1 MPKKNIFPI
10 MFGLIGVTVLLSLA
24 VWQMQRLEW
33 KQDIISKIEERLSGE
48 PLSLINN
55 YKFYLSKINNIEEL
69 SKEYHNNLYG
79 LNGCN
84 FILKGKKVKGKVIK
98 VLNNGQIKVDIESEG
113 IASYRSGEIKIII

>member
-55 YKFYLSKINNIEEL
+55 YKLS
-69 SKEYHNNLYG
+69 
-79 LNGCN
+79 
-84 FILKGKKVKGKVIK
+84 
-98 VLNNGQIKVDIESEG
+98 
-113 IASYRSGEIKIII
+113 R